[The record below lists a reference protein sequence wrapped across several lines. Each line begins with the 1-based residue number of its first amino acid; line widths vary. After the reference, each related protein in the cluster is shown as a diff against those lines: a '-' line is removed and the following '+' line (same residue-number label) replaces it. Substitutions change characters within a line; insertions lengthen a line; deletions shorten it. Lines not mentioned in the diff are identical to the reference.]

1 MNKMKYIFTGVL
13 SLLLFSGCL
22 DNYREVN
29 TDPELLVTVN
39 PKNAF
44 TGATENFNNN
54 SRQHLL
60 GKYSGVM
67 QYMQY
72 IVAEDGAQEG
82 AYVNTAKN
90 TRPSPYAPYYRDYYA
105 QIGLRLKYLVNNV
118 IPNNPEKDRYQH
130 IVAIANIL
138 ETYQAWLMFDVYGAA
153 PYTEAFKINEGIRTP
168 KYELYQ
174 KGLDGKELYKVFDEK
189 IKQNIEVLQKESKNQ
204 YKLDKNDYFYQGDVN
219 KWIKFGNTLRIK
231 MAQRLEK
238 ADNGFYKSVLKDALA
253 NSGGLISK
261 HDESC
266 IYHHPNEHN
275 NNTDDMQGLTTN
287 YVATRALVNFL
298 KAYDDPRL
306 PILIRRNGFG
316 KGNNNK
322 ENDAIAD
329 TLAKYFPDYQTQFA
343 QWTDRYVGMAA
354 NPDSTNSLWS
364 TDSYFTISYK
374 NDKGVDRTMTV
385 RNNSQIESRFYVKNG
400 GKVSNT
406 LGVREKE
413 DQDKYDVSQNEISL
427 FTPLITY
434 PEVCLMMAEI
444 AYKEGGAQG
453 GKDALAWF
461 HEGIRASMEQY
472 QDWAKKMGVPSAM
485 NEKSDNYHP
494 ITKEKI
500 DQYIAR
506 AEFQNVSLE
515 KIISQQWVNLFMRPE
530 EAWATWKRTGLPT
543 FKDQPVPEN
552 GVAFLETIATGGDKL
567 LIPRRCVLPT
577 PNTENVDNFNMAVKE
592 LAADPNYGA
601 DENKSDGRI
610 WWDKK

>member
-1 MNKMKYIFTGVL
+1 MNKMKYIFTGIL

-44 TGATENFNNN
+44 TGATENFNNS

-90 TRPSPYAPYYRDYYA
+90 TRPSPYTPYYRDYYA

-138 ETYQAWLMFDVYGAA
+138 ETYQVWLMFDVYGAA

-189 IKQNIEVLQKESKNQ
+189 IKQNIEILQKESKDQ

-238 ADNGFYKSVLKDALA
+238 ADNAFYKSVLKDALA

-322 ENDAIAD
+322 DNDAIAD
-329 TLAKYFPDYQTQFA
+329 TLAKYFPNYQTQFA

-444 AYKEGGAQG
+444 AYKENGAQG

-472 QDWAKKMGVPSAM
+472 QSWAKKMGVPSAM

-530 EAWATWKRTGLPT
+530 EAWATWKRTGLPA
-543 FKDQPVPEN
+543 FKDQPVPDN

-577 PNTENVDNFNMAVKE
+577 PNMENVDNFNMAVKE
-592 LAADPNYGA
+592 LTTDPNYGS

>member
-44 TGATENFNNN
+44 TGATENFNNS

-174 KGLDGKELYKVFDEK
+174 KGLGGKELYKVFDEK

-238 ADNGFYKSVLKDALA
+238 ADNAFYKSVLKDALA
-253 NSGGLISK
+253 NAGGLISK

-298 KAYDDPRL
+298 RAYDDPRL

>member
-44 TGATENFNNN
+44 TGATENFNNS

-238 ADNGFYKSVLKDALA
+238 ADNAFYKSVLKDALA

-275 NNTDDMQGLTTN
+275 DDTNDMQGLTTN

>member
-44 TGATENFNNN
+44 TGATENFNNS

-567 LIPRRCVLPT
+567 LIPRRCVLPI

>member
-1 MNKMKYIFTGVL
+1 MNKMKYIFTGIL

-44 TGATENFNNN
+44 TGATENFNNS

-90 TRPSPYAPYYRDYYA
+90 TRPSPYTPYYRDYYE

-138 ETYQAWLMFDVYGAA
+138 ETYQVWLMFDVYGAA

-174 KGLDGKELYKVFDEK
+174 KGVDGKELYKVFDEK
-189 IKQNIEVLQKESKNQ
+189 IKQNIEILQKESKDQ

-238 ADNGFYKSVLKDALA
+238 ADNVFYKSVLKDALA

-322 ENDAIAD
+322 DNDAIAD
-329 TLAKYFPDYQTQFA
+329 TLAKYFPNYQTQFA

-444 AYKEGGAQG
+444 AYKENGAQG

-472 QDWAKKMGVPSAM
+472 QSWAKKMGVPSAM

-530 EAWATWKRTGLPT
+530 EAWATWKRTGLPA
-543 FKDQPVPEN
+543 FKDQPVPDN

-577 PNTENVDNFNMAVKE
+577 PNMENVDNFNMAVKE
-592 LAADPNYGA
+592 LTTDPNYGS

>member
-44 TGATENFNNN
+44 TGATENFNNS
-54 SRQHLL
+54 SREHLL
-60 GKYSGVM
+60 GKYRGVM

-90 TRPSPYAPYYRDYYA
+90 TRPSPYTPYYRDYYA

-238 ADNGFYKSVLKDALA
+238 ADNAFYKSVLKDALA
-253 NSGGLISK
+253 NAGGLISK

-275 NNTDDMQGLTTN
+275 DDTNDMQGLTTS

>member
-44 TGATENFNNN
+44 TGATENFNNS

-238 ADNGFYKSVLKDALA
+238 ADNAFYKSVLKDALA
-253 NSGGLISK
+253 NAGGLISK

-298 KAYDDPRL
+298 RAYDDPRL

>member
-44 TGATENFNNN
+44 TGATENFNNS
-54 SRQHLL
+54 SREHLL
-60 GKYSGVM
+60 GKYRGVM

-90 TRPSPYAPYYRDYYA
+90 TRPSPYTPYYRDYYA

-238 ADNGFYKSVLKDALA
+238 ADNAFYKSVLKDALA
-253 NSGGLISK
+253 NAGGLISK

-306 PILIRRNGFG
+306 PILVRRNGFG

-322 ENDAIAD
+322 DNDAIAD
-329 TLAKYFPDYQTQFA
+329 TLAKYFPDYKTKFA

-444 AYKEGGAQG
+444 AYKEGGSQG

-494 ITKEKI
+494 ITKEKV

-515 KIISQQWVNLFMRPE
+515 KIVSQQWVNLFMRPE
-530 EAWATWKRTGLPT
+530 EAWATWKRTGLPA

>member
-1 MNKMKYIFTGVL
+1 MNKIKYIFTGVF

-44 TGATENFNNN
+44 TGATENFNNS

-253 NSGGLISK
+253 NAGGLISK

>member
-44 TGATENFNNN
+44 TGATENFNNS
-54 SRQHLL
+54 SREHLL
-60 GKYSGVM
+60 GKYRGVM

-90 TRPSPYAPYYRDYYA
+90 TRPSPYTPYYRDYYA

-189 IKQNIEVLQKESKNQ
+189 IKQNIEILQKESKNQ

-238 ADNGFYKSVLKDALA
+238 ADNAFYKSVLKDALA
-253 NSGGLISK
+253 NAGGLISK

-306 PILIRRNGFG
+306 PILVRRNGFG

-322 ENDAIAD
+322 DNDAIAD
-329 TLAKYFPDYQTQFA
+329 TLAKYFPNYQTQFA

-413 DQDKYDVSQNEISL
+413 DQDKYDVSQNGISL

-444 AYKEGGAQG
+444 AYKENGAQG

-472 QDWAKKMGVPSAM
+472 QSWAKKMGVPSAM

-530 EAWATWKRTGLPT
+530 EAWATWKRTGLPA
-543 FKDQPVPEN
+543 FKDQPVPDN

-577 PNTENVDNFNMAVKE
+577 PNMENVDNFNMAVKE
-592 LAADPNYGA
+592 LTTDPNYGS

>member
-1 MNKMKYIFTGVL
+1 MNKMKYIFTGIL

-44 TGATENFNNN
+44 TGATENFNNS

-90 TRPSPYAPYYRDYYA
+90 TRPSPYTPYYRDYYA

-138 ETYQAWLMFDVYGAA
+138 ETYQVWLMFDVYGAA

-189 IKQNIEVLQKESKNQ
+189 IKQNIEILQKESKDQ

-238 ADNGFYKSVLKDALA
+238 ADNAFYKSVLKDALA

-322 ENDAIAD
+322 DNDAIAD
-329 TLAKYFPDYQTQFA
+329 TLAKYFPNYQTQFA

-444 AYKEGGAQG
+444 AYKENGAQG

-472 QDWAKKMGVPSAM
+472 QSWAKKMGVPSAM

-530 EAWATWKRTGLPT
+530 EAWATWKRTGLPA
-543 FKDQPVPEN
+543 FKDQPVPDN

-567 LIPRRCVLPT
+567 LIPRRCVLPR
-577 PNTENVDNFNMAVKE
+577 
-592 LAADPNYGA
+592 
-601 DENKSDGRI
+601 NKRKDRRT
-610 WWDKK
+610 

>member
-44 TGATENFNNN
+44 TGATENFNNS
-54 SRQHLL
+54 SREHLL
-60 GKYSGVM
+60 GKYRGVM

-90 TRPSPYAPYYRDYYA
+90 TRPSPYTPYYRDYYA

-189 IKQNIEVLQKESKNQ
+189 IKQNIEILQKESKNQ

-238 ADNGFYKSVLKDALA
+238 ADNAFYKSVLKDALA
-253 NSGGLISK
+253 NAGGLISK

-306 PILIRRNGFG
+306 PILVRRNGFG

-322 ENDAIAD
+322 DNDAIAD
-329 TLAKYFPDYQTQFA
+329 TLAKYFPNYQTQFA

-444 AYKEGGAQG
+444 AYKENGAQG

-472 QDWAKKMGVPSAM
+472 QSWAKKMGVPSAM

-530 EAWATWKRTGLPT
+530 EAWATWKRTGLPA
-543 FKDQPVPEN
+543 FKDQPVPDN

-577 PNTENVDNFNMAVKE
+577 PNMENVDNFNMAVKE
-592 LAADPNYGA
+592 LTTDPNYGS

>member
-44 TGATENFNNN
+44 TGATENFNNS

-253 NSGGLISK
+253 NAGGLISK

-461 HEGIRASMEQY
+461 HEGIRASMEQ
-472 QDWAKKMGVPSAM
+472 KTP
-485 NEKSDNYHP
+485 
-494 ITKEKI
+494 
-500 DQYIAR
+500 
-506 AEFQNVSLE
+506 
-515 KIISQQWVNLFMRPE
+515 LFVQ
-530 EAWATWKRTGLPT
+530 GS
-543 FKDQPVPEN
+543 F
-552 GVAFLETIATGGDKL
+552 
-567 LIPRRCVLPT
+567 
-577 PNTENVDNFNMAVKE
+577 
-592 LAADPNYGA
+592 
-601 DENKSDGRI
+601 
-610 WWDKK
+610 

>member
-44 TGATENFNNN
+44 TGATENFNNS
-54 SRQHLL
+54 SREHLL
-60 GKYSGVM
+60 GKYRGVM

-238 ADNGFYKSVLKDALA
+238 ADNAFYKSVLKDALA
-253 NSGGLISK
+253 NAGGLISK

>member
-1 MNKMKYIFTGVL
+1 MNKMKYIFTGIL

-44 TGATENFNNN
+44 TGATENFNNS

-90 TRPSPYAPYYRDYYA
+90 TRPSPYTPYYRDYYE

-138 ETYQAWLMFDVYGAA
+138 ETYQVWLMFDVYGAA

-174 KGLDGKELYKVFDEK
+174 KGVDGKELYKVFDEK
-189 IKQNIEVLQKESKNQ
+189 IKQNIEILQKESKDQ

-238 ADNGFYKSVLKDALA
+238 ADNAFYKSVLKDALA

-322 ENDAIAD
+322 DNDAIAD
-329 TLAKYFPDYQTQFA
+329 TLAKYFPNYQTQFA

-444 AYKEGGAQG
+444 AYKENGAQG

-472 QDWAKKMGVPSAM
+472 QSWAKKMGVPSAM

-530 EAWATWKRTGLPT
+530 EAWATWKRTGLPA
-543 FKDQPVPEN
+543 FKDQPVPDN

-577 PNTENVDNFNMAVKE
+577 PNMENVDNFNMAVKE
-592 LAADPNYGA
+592 LTTDPNYGS

>member
-1 MNKMKYIFTGVL
+1 
-13 SLLLFSGCL
+13 
-22 DNYREVN
+22 
-29 TDPELLVTVN
+29 
-39 PKNAF
+39 
-44 TGATENFNNN
+44 
-54 SRQHLL
+54 
-60 GKYSGVM
+60 
-67 QYMQY
+67 
-72 IVAEDGAQEG
+72 
-82 AYVNTAKN
+82 
-90 TRPSPYAPYYRDYYA
+90 
-105 QIGLRLKYLVNNV
+105 
-118 IPNNPEKDRYQH
+118 
-130 IVAIANIL
+130 
-138 ETYQAWLMFDVYGAA
+138 MFDVYGAA

-174 KGLDGKELYKVFDEK
+174 KGVDGKELYKVFDEK
-189 IKQNIEVLQKESKNQ
+189 IKQNIEILQKESKDQ

-238 ADNGFYKSVLKDALA
+238 ADNAFYKSVLKDALA

-322 ENDAIAD
+322 DNDAIAD
-329 TLAKYFPDYQTQFA
+329 TLAKYFPNYQTQFA

-444 AYKEGGAQG
+444 AYKENGAQG

-472 QDWAKKMGVPSAM
+472 QSWAKKMGVPSAM

-494 ITKEKI
+494 ITKDTI

-530 EAWATWKRTGLPT
+530 EAWATWKRTGLPA
-543 FKDQPVPEN
+543 FKDQPVPDN

-577 PNTENVDNFNMAVKE
+577 PNMENVDNFNMAVKE
-592 LAADPNYGA
+592 LTTDPNYGS

>member
-44 TGATENFNNN
+44 TGATENFNNS

-238 ADNGFYKSVLKDALA
+238 ADNAFYKSVLKDALA
-253 NSGGLISK
+253 NAGGLISK

>member
-44 TGATENFNNN
+44 TGATENFNNS

-253 NSGGLISK
+253 NAGGLISK

-567 LIPRRCVLPT
+567 LIPRRCVLPI

>member
-44 TGATENFNNN
+44 TGATENFNNS
-54 SRQHLL
+54 SREHLL
-60 GKYSGVM
+60 GKYRGVM

-90 TRPSPYAPYYRDYYA
+90 TRPSPYTPYYRDYYA

-238 ADNGFYKSVLKDALA
+238 ADNAFYKSVLKDALA
-253 NSGGLISK
+253 NAGGLISK

-275 NNTDDMQGLTTN
+275 NNTDEMQGLTTN

-306 PILIRRNGFG
+306 PILVRRNGFG

-322 ENDAIAD
+322 DNDAIAD
-329 TLAKYFPDYQTQFA
+329 TLAKYFPDYKTKFA

-444 AYKEGGAQG
+444 AYKEGGSQG

-494 ITKEKI
+494 ITKEKV

-515 KIISQQWVNLFMRPE
+515 KIVSQQWVNLFMRPE
-530 EAWATWKRTGLPT
+530 EAWATWKRTGLPA